1 MSEEARVICCGEAL
15 IDMIPTECDGA
26 SLAYQPCSGGSVF
39 NTAIALGR
47 LGIPTEFLTGLSSDL
62 FGEQIKQALVESG
75 VGSSLCKQSKLP
87 TTLAFVKLA
96 NGHATYH
103 FYDENSAGR
112 MLSIDDVGPVPAS
125 INALFFGGISL
136 AVEPCARTYEAIAL
150 REAENHVIMVD
161 PNVRPGFIEDANVY
175 RTRIRSMMAHSDI
188 VKLSDE
194 DIAWFFP
201 ELDGLEARVGE
212 VQKLGPSIVVITKGA
227 DGATAYL
234 CDGRE
239 ISIRS
244 EQVTVV
250 DTVGAGDTFNAG
262 MLAKLDEMN
271 LLNKSALKSISDEAI
286 AQAMAYAARVAGV
299 TVSRKGA
306 NPPWAGEL

>member
-1 MSEEARVICCGEAL
+1 MSNEARIICCGEAL
-15 IDMIPTECDGA
+15 IDMIPTNSAEGA
-26 SLAYQPCSGGSVF
+26 LTYQPCSGGAVF

-47 LGIPTEFLTGLSSDL
+47 LGVPTEFLTGLSSDL
-62 FGEQIKQALVESG
+62 FGDQIKDALAQSG
-75 VGSSLCKQSKLP
+75 VGAGLSELSERP
-87 TTLAFVKLA
+87 TTLAFVKLVD
-96 NGHATYH
+96 GHATYH

-112 MLSIDDVGPVPAS
+112 LLSIENVGAIPAS

-150 REAENHVIMVD
+150 REAADHVIMLD
-161 PNVRPGFIEDANVY
+161 PNVRPGFIENADVY
-175 RTRIRSMMAHSDI
+175 RTRIRAMMANSDI

-201 ELDGLEARVGE
+201 DIDGLDARVSE
-212 VQKLGPSIVVITKGA
+212 IKALGPSIILITKGA

-234 CDGRE
+234 ADGRE
-239 ISIRS
+239 LSVAS
-244 EQVTVV
+244 ERVTVV

-262 MLAKLDEMN
+262 ILMKLDEMG
-271 LLNKSALKSISDEAI
+271 LLSKPAFEVISDDQI
-286 AQAMAYAARVAGV
+286 AAAMAFAARIAAV

-306 NPPWAGEL
+306 NPPWASEL